1 MFFSRSSALI
11 GPVFQLSEEGKVA
24 TKVGTEGCKIGGSW
38 GADWQ
43 NNLVLRPAHSGGVKT
58 MSFTTPDSGCVGVV
72 QVKKMPAGQPEE
84 EPDPFQCYATSTNA
98 GKDIGWFFTVH
109 GGALCGNGME
119 DSNATGSCY
128 NKVITVKADLDSG
141 AITFYVDG
149 KRCGPGF
156 PTGVNGPLCFAVN
169 AAKVGQRISIVP
181 DPDLEA
187 REAAR
192 AALEAQEQS
201 NLDKELYDECS
212 DQSKGDWDKVR
223 EMLNRGAAPDGYKVR
238 RKQAAHSTACL
249 VCSFSFFS
257 RILWCSFLFFSVRFS
272 FVCSLDDKFVLS
284 VLCRVTIE
292 SGRSLPG
299 VVSCGIPSSGRI
311 PRCCSCPLR

>member
-1 MFFSRSSALI
+1 MIPLLLEADAQIDAQDNYGKTPLIWASMNGEEAAVRELLKGNPNLDLKSNSGKTALDDARKKNHQSIVDLLVDHERSPDPDLIDDGTGSPESGPMLFSRSSALI

-84 EPDPFQCYATSTNA
+84 EPDPFQCYATSTTA

-181 DPDLEA
+181 DPDLI
-187 REAAR
+187 
-192 AALEAQEQS
+192 
-201 NLDKELYDECS
+201 D
-212 DQSKGDWDKVR
+212 
-223 EMLNRGAAPDGYKVR
+223 
-238 RKQAAHSTACL
+238 
-249 VCSFSFFS
+249 
-257 RILWCSFLFFSVRFS
+257 
-272 FVCSLDDKFVLS
+272 
-284 VLCRVTIE
+284 
-292 SGRSLPG
+292 
-299 VVSCGIPSSGRI
+299 
-311 PRCCSCPLR
+311 